1 MPELDKEDQE
11 TIIKRLQRYFDKD
24 QFKIEYEFDKDY
36 DHYYVNNP
44 DYDEDLSA
52 DSSAGHF
59 DDDGNFSEYDNN
71 TFSVLS
77 KETNKSCINITFH
90 NSSIADIW
98 TFHIDL
104 LKRCTIN
111 GSESLSKIEKFAKS
125 FPDIKT
131 ISLDDKSTIELC
143 ERPELFIHLSIFYI
157 LHSGV
162 SWYNSKGYYSAKY
175 KEEMKH
181 NKKQIERP
189 LVHFLSECIDKSDS
203 VSKKEELIQ
212 GIELFYSRDKDLS
225 VTDFFNMVKRVIRKE
240 TEFCQP
246 KYRWLSDIL
255 KIILFSRVLKYEG
268 ELVKMVE
275 RKSPKTR
282 KASKSKSRSNSKS
295 RSKSQSR
302 SSA

>member
-1 MPELDKEDQE
+1 MPKLDKGEKE
-11 TIIKRLQRYFDKD
+11 TIIKRLERYFKNN
-24 QFKIEYEFDKDY
+24 QFTIEYEFEKDY

-44 DYDEDLSA
+44 DYDEDASVDSSA

-59 DDDGNFSEYDNN
+59 DDDGNFSEYD
-71 TFSVLS
+71 THTLLVLS

-90 NSSIADIW
+90 NSRIADIW

-104 LKRCTIN
+104 LKRCTIT
-111 GSESLSKIEKFAKS
+111 GSESLNKIEKFAKS

-143 ERPELFIHLSIFYI
+143 ERPEIFIHLSIFYI

-162 SWYNSKGYYSAKY
+162 SWYNSKGYYSANF
-175 KEEMKH
+175 KEETKH

-189 LVHFLSECIDKSDS
+189 LIHFLSECIGSGS
-203 VSKKEELIQ
+203 VSKKEQMIR
-212 GIELFYSRDKDLS
+212 GIDLFYRGDKDLS
-225 VTDFFNMVKRVIRKE
+225 VTDFFNIVKRVIRKE
-240 TEFCQP
+240 TNFCQP
-246 KYRWLSDIL
+246 KYQWLSDIL
-255 KIILFSRVLKYEG
+255 KIILFSRVLKYDG

-282 KASKSKSRSNSKS
+282 KIRSSSRSSSKSRSL
-295 RSKSQSR
+295 
-302 SSA
+302 SA

>member
-11 TIIKRLQRYFDKD
+11 SIIKRLQRYFKNN

-44 DYDEDLSA
+44 DYDEDASA

-90 NSSIADIW
+90 NSRIADIW

-111 GSESLSKIEKFAKS
+111 GSESLNKIEKFAKS

-131 ISLDDKSTIELC
+131 ISLDDKSIIELC

-162 SWYNSKGYYSAKY
+162 SWYNSKGYYSANF
-175 KEEMKH
+175 KEETKH

-225 VTDFFNMVKRVIRKE
+225 VTDFFNIVKRVIRKE
-240 TEFCQP
+240 TIFCQP

-255 KIILFSRVLKYEG
+255 KIILFSRVLKYDG

-275 RKSPKTR
+275 RNSPKTR
-282 KASKSKSRSNSKS
+282 KASKSRSNSKS
-295 RSKSQSR
+295 RSR
-302 SSA
+302 SSE